1 MYNPNDPQR
10 KLRRPQPSTTTTGTA
25 QGPVPLA
32 GPLTTPPALEV
43 PSVQERMTR
52 QGIAPAAEAIPMAQ
66 TPLAAQPNLP
76 ARPRTDTYRPAHLDS
91 MEQYDPIA
99 KARGDYIAPG
109 RDIIGEELATPR
121 RSFKQTLKT
130 AGLGALQGLATG
142 GIGGAIGGALGGAI
156 LGTAS
161 PRAAR
166 GYEFEM
172 TQRPRIEEDLQR
184 QMMLRKAQEEFET
197 RNIGQAY
204 TQEQMLGL
212 RQGREAKAAMLP
224 YEIEQAQSRSE
235 AWRAQADR
243 ARRLPTTP
251 TRTPR
256 TQIITTRDAQ
266 GRPVQRAVDPEEM
279 LRTGQALPVYER
291 PRVGRGGGGGDGG
304 DDFKGQAR
312 TKYMEFKGLEN
323 NLRDAAEQYTE
334 AVRQARADIEET
346 VRDRKAGVTEG
357 EARSAAQSTADQKIT
372 EAQNRFNAAVN
383 AARRAAAELK
393 AGYPDQFE
401 VYNETGAFQFSP
413 EGWGAS
419 PWPVVKQ
426 RGK

>member
-10 KLRRPQPSTTTTGTA
+10 KLRRPQPLPTPLERAIDQTRTA
-25 QGPVPLA
+25 PVPAA
-32 GPLTTPPALEV
+32 GPLPNAPVLEN
-43 PSVQERMTR
+43 PSITERAMS
-52 QGIAPAAEAIPMAQ
+52 QGAIPTMREL
-66 TPLAAQPNLP
+66 PLQIGPAPNVP
-76 ARPRTDTYRPAHLDS
+76 ARPRTDAYRPPHLDS

-99 KARGDYIAPG
+99 KARGDYMAPG

-172 TQRPRIEEDLQR
+172 MQRPRIEEDLQR

-212 RQGREAKAAMLP
+212 RQGREARAAMLP

-235 AWRAQADR
+235 AWRAQANR
-243 ARRLPTTP
+243 YNRPPATP

-291 PRVGRGGGGGDGG
+291 PRVGRGGGG

-334 AVRQARADIEET
+334 VVRQAQADIEKD
-346 VRDRKAGVTEG
+346 VRNRDPKTVTE
-357 EARSAAQSTADQKIT
+357 ESARSTARTTANEKIK

>member
-10 KLRRPQPSTTTTGTA
+10 KLRRPQPLPTPLERAIDRTRTA
-25 QGPVPLA
+25 PVPAA
-32 GPLTTPPALEV
+32 GPLPNAPVLEN
-43 PSVQERMTR
+43 PSITERAMS
-52 QGIAPAAEAIPMAQ
+52 QGAIPTMRELPSQIGPA
-66 TPLAAQPNLP
+66 PNVP
-76 ARPRTDTYRPAHLDS
+76 TRPRTDAYRPPHLDS

-172 TQRPRIEEDLQR
+172 MQRPRIEEDLQR

-212 RQGREAKAAMLP
+212 RQGREARAAMLP

-243 ARRLPTTP
+243 YNRPPVTP

-291 PRVGRGGGGGDGG
+291 PRVGRGGGGG
-304 DDFKGQAR
+304 
-312 TKYMEFKGLEN
+312 
-323 NLRDAAEQYTE
+323 
-334 AVRQARADIEET
+334 
-346 VRDRKAGVTEG
+346 G
-357 EARSAAQSTADQKIT
+357 EATLKTAARGNWEQFVEAEAQLRGAAQLYNQLQ
-372 EAQNRFNAAVN
+372 AQPPEDDPDALNKAKENYLRAFTNAQAK
-383 AARRAAAELK
+383 AEVL
-393 AGYPDQFE
+393 ASYPEFE
-401 VYNETGAFQFSP
+401 VYNTREAFNP
-413 EGWGAS
+413 AS
-419 PWPVVKQ
+419 QTPWPYVKR